1 MIAAIVAIDNNWGIG
16 YNGELLERIPEDM
29 KYFRELTENNIVIM
43 GRKTWDS
50 LPTQPLLNRDNLIIS
65 SQLHLDYNKYQDYAV
80 GTQNMENTKFI
91 LTMLKN
97 NYAIQS
103 NNKDIFIIGGG
114 SIYEQLL
121 PYCDTVYL
129 THIGKDHKNVDT
141 YFPRID
147 KDPNWE
153 IDTCTELRESVTGIP
168 YAFLTY
174 KRV

>member
-1 MIAAIVAIDNNWGIG
+1 MIAAIVAVDNNWGIG
-16 YNGELLERIPEDM
+16 YDGELLERIPEDI

-50 LPTQPLLNRDNLIIS
+50 LPTQPLPGRTNVVIS
-65 SQLHLDYNKYQDYAV
+65 SKYNFEAFSGKGKPPLICSNIEHVKEYL
-80 GTQNMENTKFI
+80 GP
-91 LTMLKN
+91 
-97 NYAIQS
+97 NYIYDR
-103 NNKDIFIIGGG
+103 DIFIIGGG

-121 PYCDTVYL
+121 PYCDTVFL

-147 KDPNWE
+147 KDSEWE

>member
-1 MIAAIVAIDNNWGIG
+1 MIAAIVAVDNNWGIG
-16 YNGELLERIPEDM
+16 YDGELLERIPEDM
-29 KYFRELTENNIVIM
+29 KYFKELTENNIVIM

-50 LPTQPLLNRDNLIIS
+50 LPSKPLQCRTNIIIS
-65 SQLHLDYNKYQDYAV
+65 STLQLDYLEKNGSFVCVAD
-80 GTQNMENTKFI
+80 MEKIKTNITKGCYEFCP
-91 LTMLKN
+91 KEV
-97 NYAIQS
+97 
-103 NNKDIFIIGGG
+103 FIIGGG

-121 PYCDTVYL
+121 PYCDTVFL

-147 KDPNWE
+147 KDPEWE

-174 KRV
+174 KRA